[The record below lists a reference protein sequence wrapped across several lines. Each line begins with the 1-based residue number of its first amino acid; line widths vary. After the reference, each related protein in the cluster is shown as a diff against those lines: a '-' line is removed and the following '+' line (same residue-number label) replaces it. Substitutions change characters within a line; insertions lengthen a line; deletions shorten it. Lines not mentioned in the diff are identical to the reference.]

1 MSTRAI
7 IGALK
12 PDDTVL
18 GVWQWNDGEGLL
30 PLLMENFKTIN
41 DIAPLIKLGVINLIC
56 DDEGFRDLA
65 KWQIDCKME
74 SQGIWH
80 HFGNAHAYQCNDYRG
95 SKPTLYRNV
104 DEAAGQDINCLYLFD
119 MKTFS
124 WSVVK

>member
-7 IGALK
+7 IGALR

-30 PLLMENFKTIN
+30 PLLEENFRTIGELS
-41 DIAPLIKLGVINLIC
+41 PLLSLGVINLIC
-56 DDEGFRDLA
+56 DNEASHELMDWQWKRGLANEGV
-65 KWQIDCKME
+65 
-74 SQGIWH
+74 WH
-80 HFGNAHAYQCNDYRG
+80 HFGNAHAYQCNDYQG